1 MPTSAQS
8 AHGSSDALDAAAPIN
23 PAAPVCTS
31 SSAKY
36 TNVRGTNAPSTD
48 GDTPSYHATY
58 SSKVQQRCHHSTR
71 PGLSK

>member
-1 MPTSAQS
+1 MPTSARS
-8 AHGSSDALDAAAPIN
+8 AHGSSDALDPATPII
-23 PAAPVCTS
+23 PAALLCTS

-36 TNVRGTNAPSTD
+36 TNVRGTNAASTD
-48 GDTPSYHATY
+48 GDTPSHHATY